1 MTLEEYE
8 WLVSD
13 EATRAVAENRGR
25 DPLEVALD
33 TRVPHARLVATQVK
47 YCLLYTSDAA
57 DEQ

>member
-33 TRVPHARLVATQVK
+33 TRVPHRGWWPRR
-47 YCLLYTSDAA
+47 
-57 DEQ
+57 